1 MVPSNIL
8 LMGGSLRA
16 ASVSEQVLSAC
27 TAMINGAG
35 RGDGRGD
42 GRNDGRSIG
51 DVASVLTARDLA
63 LPLYDPDRTERTGR
77 ARRLVTALR
86 LADGVIIVTPTYH
99 GAMSGLLKNALDYAE
114 DLDGD
119 DPPYLQ
125 GRVVGCVAVAWG
137 ERGGAAAVDNLRT
150 TVHALHG
157 WTTPMSV
164 VVNSADTPFH
174 GGLCDDPKTVRRL
187 DILVDQVREFAA
199 MRARPR
205 PDPLDLP
212 VLDVAG

>member
-16 ASVSEQVLSAC
+16 ASVSEQVMSAC
-27 TAMINGAG
+27 AVMVSGAG
-35 RGDGRGD
+35 DAV
-42 GRNDGRSIG
+42 SM
-51 DVASVLTARDLA
+51 LTARDLV
-63 LPLYDPDRTERTGR
+63 LPLYDPDRPERSAA

-86 LADGVIIVTPTYH
+86 LADGIIIVTPTYH

-114 DLDGD
+114 DLDRD

-125 GRVVGCVAVAWG
+125 DRVVGCVAVAWG
-137 ERGGAAAVDNLRT
+137 ERGGATAVDNLRT
-150 TVHALHG
+150 TVQALHG

-174 GGLCDDPKTVRRL
+174 GGLCDDPRTVRRL
-187 DILVDQVREFAA
+187 NILVGQVRGFAA
-199 MRARPR
+199 MKARSR